1 MLFYAHEQVKAFIF
15 IAFNDL
21 IETWNPALL
30 TRKKKMKNKLLLLSA
45 LIASANPIISLAEEP
60 LKIQEAV
67 EKAVLTN
74 PEVMQSYKTYE
85 SVIKDKD
92 AAFGRY
98 LPQVDLTSSYGSESK
113 RDPTSDVFRAGK
125 NYTRDQASLSLRQML
140 FDGFATPNEVKRLDK
155 TSQAKLYELE
165 NVSQSTAL
173 DATKAFI
180 DLIRYRNLTSLA
192 EDNYVAHKIIFEQLQ
207 LKAKSG
213 VGKKSDVEQAQSRL
227 SLADYNM
234 TVEGSNLHDIEAR
247 YERLVGN
254 LPPKEI
260 NESLPVNKDIPKEP
274 VEAVK
279 YAQLHNPMLLGTIQ
293 DIQAQEA
300 VLSTKNS
307 AFMPRIDLRARSDRG
322 NDLNGYD
329 GFHKNDVAEV
339 VMTWNLF
346 NGFTDY
352 NLRRKEQELLQA
364 ATNRR
369 DATCRNVRLELDIA
383 YNDIKKLSDQVN
395 YLDARQIS
403 IEKARD
409 AYRKQFEIGQRTL
422 VDLLNAENEVFE
434 AKRLYINASNDL
446 AIAYARSHYQMGT
459 LLKTLG
465 VSRYASV
472 EAPLPVDS
480 NTSGASILACPAETA
495 PTYKPNRESLD
506 ARVQEVLSAPKD
518 AR

>member
-1 MLFYAHEQVKAFIF
+1 MNK
-15 IAFNDL
+15 
-21 IETWNPALL
+21 
-30 TRKKKMKNKLLLLSA
+30 KLLLVSMLVSQMYA
-45 LIASANPIISLAEEP
+45 INANADEP
-60 LKIQEAV
+60 LKLQQAV
-67 EKAVLTN
+67 EKAILTN
-74 PEVMQSYKTYE
+74 PEVLQSYRTYE
-85 SVIKDKD
+85 SVLKDKS

-98 LPQVDLTSSYGSESK
+98 LPSVDLTASYGSESK
-113 RDPTSDVFRAGK
+113 TDPISFQKGK
-125 NYTRDQASLSLRQML
+125 NFTRDQTSLSLRQML
-140 FDGFATPNEVKRLDK
+140 FDGFATANEVKRLDK

-165 NVSQSTAL
+165 TTSQSIAL
-173 DATKAFI
+173 ESTKAFV
-180 DLIRYRNLTSLA
+180 DLVRYRALTALA
-192 EDNYVAHKIIFEQLQ
+192 EDNYVAHKIIYEQLQ

-247 YERLVGN
+247 YERLIGN
-254 LPPKEI
+254 LPPKDIDEA
-260 NESLPVNKDIPKEP
+260 LPVNKDIPATS

-279 YAQLHNPMLLGTIQ
+279 VAQLHNPMLLGTMQ
-293 DIQAQEA
+293 DILAQQA
-300 VLSTKNS
+300 VMSTKTA
-307 AFMPRIDLRARSDRG
+307 AFVPRVDFRARTDRG
-322 NDLNGYD
+322 NDLAGYD
-329 GFHKNDVAEV
+329 GVHKNDVAEV

-346 NGFTDY
+346 NGFTDM
-352 NLRRKEQELLQA
+352 NLRNKEQELLQA

-369 DATCRNVRLELDIA
+369 DKTCRDMRVELDIA

-434 AKRLYINASNDL
+434 AKRLYTNTVNDL
-446 AIAYARSHYQMGT
+446 AIAYARSHYQMGD
-459 LLKTLG
+459 LLKVLG
-465 VSRYASV
+465 VSRYASI

-480 NTSGASILACPAETA
+480 SLDGAAIAACPAETA
-495 PTYKPNRESLD
+495 PVYKANREYLD
-506 ARVQEVLSAPKD
+506 ARANEALSAPKD